1 MTDLSRAYLQGGVSI
16 DPMPPE
22 FKSRVNVSY
31 AGKLATRADG
41 QLYMMVGYGP
51 VDKIFQQQDEHYNAS
66 FEVSASDTI
75 NLAFKDAGGNIDDNN
90 QQYWR
95 TRTDS
100 ENLSYA

>member
-51 VDKIFQQQDEHYNAS
+51 VDKIFQQQEIRAAAYRIVRSKCFGYN
-66 FEVSASDTI
+66 
-75 NLAFKDAGGNIDDNN
+75 
-90 QQYWR
+90 
-95 TRTDS
+95 
-100 ENLSYA
+100 

>member
-1 MTDLSRAYLQGGVSI
+1 MSRAYLQGGVSI

-51 VDKIFQQQDEHYNAS
+51 VDKMFQQQEIPMQQHTAS

-75 NLAFKDAGGNIDDNN
+75 NLAFKEAGGNIDDNN